1 MPKILAASH
10 ALPPHVITQDD
21 ICAAVEAIFALPTTE
36 RKGLRTIFTHARI
49 DQRQL
54 MRPLPWYRQRRTPLE
69 RNHIYREEGLALLQR
84 AAEGVLR
91 QTGLPVTAIDQVI
104 FVSSTG
110 LATPTLD
117 SYLINNLGLR
127 PDTSRVPIWGLG
139 CAAGAAAL
147 ARAADYCRAWPR
159 ATVLV
164 LALECCSL
172 TFMAEDASKKN
183 LIGTAI
189 FGDGAAAALVAG
201 DEAPGSGP
209 RIVAARSHLFP
220 DSYHIMG
227 WDFRDAGMALV
238 LSPKLPVIVRRE
250 IAGLVREFL
259 AEHGLSRRDL
269 RHFVTHPGGA
279 KIIDAYQEALDLSTA
294 DLALTEEVLRTCGNI
309 SSASV
314 LVVLEKWLATAPA
327 GRPGPGLLSA
337 FGPGFSAEL
346 LLLECEKAGGIRNQ
360 EAGILQ

>member
-10 ALPPHVITQDD
+10 ALPSHSIEQAD
-21 ICAAVEAIFALPTTE
+21 IREAVGAIFSSRIPALDM
-36 RKGLRTIFTHARI
+36 LRAVFDHARI
-49 DQRQL
+49 DRRQL
-54 MRPLPWYRQRRTPLE
+54 MRPLSWYAQRPAPLE
-69 RNHIYREEGLALLQR
+69 CNRIYREEGLALLR
-84 AAEGVLR
+84 EAAEGVLR
-91 QTGLPVTAIDQVI
+91 QTGLPATAIDQVL

-117 SYLINNLGLR
+117 SYLINSLGLS
-127 PDTSRVPIWGLG
+127 PQTSRMPIWGLG
-139 CAAGAAAL
+139 CAAGAVAL

-159 ATVLV
+159 ANVLV

-183 LIGTAI
+183 LVGTAI

-201 DEAPGSGP
+201 DQAPGSGP
-209 RIVAARSHLFP
+209 RIRAARSHLFP
-220 DSYHIMG
+220 DSYQVMG
-227 WDFRDAGMALV
+227 WDFLDAGMALV
-238 LSPKLPVIVRRE
+238 LSPRLPAIIRRE
-250 IAGLVREFL
+250 VAPLVHEFL
-259 AEHGLSRRDL
+259 AAQGLTRRDL

-279 KIIDAYQEALDLSTA
+279 KVIDAYREALELVDS

-314 LVVLEKWLATAPA
+314 LVVLEKWLATKPQE
-327 GRPGPGLLSA
+327 RPGHGLLSA

-346 LLLECEKAGGIRNQ
+346 LLLEV
-360 EAGILQ
+360 